1 MAKVVWSPQSLQDLE
16 DIAEYIAKDSEY
28 YASLVIENIVE
39 SIEILALFPRI
50 GREVPE
56 LQKENVREIFYK
68 RYRIIY
74 QIVDDHV
81 EIITV
86 VHSSRLLSF

>member
-50 GREVPE
+50 GRKVPE